1 MRFRSRSVALAA
13 AGFLAASTL
22 LFPTPGETE
31 EHQVKLTA
39 MLEAPP
45 GHPPIPPEKIAITL
59 DRYSSDA
66 ERAAMQKALAAGGQK
81 GLFKLL
87 DGTRVGKLS
96 RPGAPDV
103 DILYASLDERD
114 WGQQLSIVTERWDGF
129 GSKGHPFNIAW
140 VSFGPDGGLIR
151 GTIVVGTEVHLGEKN
166 TVWTHDGERDFR
178 LKNVTTR

>member
-1 MRFRSRSVALAA
+1 MRPRSTSLALAA
-13 AGFLAASTL
+13 AGVLAAFAL
-22 LFPTPGETE
+22 LFPVPGETGE
-31 EHQVKLTA
+31 ERIELSAV
-39 MLEAPP
+39 LEVPP
-45 GHPPIPPEKIAITL
+45 GDPPIPTEKVTLTL

-66 ERAAMQKALAAGGQK
+66 ERAAMQKALATGGQK
-81 GLFKLL
+81 SLWKLL

-103 DILYASLDERD
+103 DVLYASLDERS

-140 VSFGPDGGLIR
+140 VSVGPDGGLIR

-166 TVWTHDGERDFR
+166 TVWTHDGECDFR
-178 LKNVTTR
+178 LKNVTLR